1 MESAVVS
8 ESVPSLIC
16 VSPNHRGL
24 RQFKISN
31 LSTGSGSNKTWLLIN
46 TTSCFTL
53 PFHSTEI
60 RISRSNWG
68 TVFLCFGQWP
78 GCYSHVAKA
87 ISATQRQQCY
97 VVSYI
102 PYITQIN
109 IPILTVV
116 VSQTQASSLG
126 AFTQPNCTISTMF
139 IIVTMMTDVAWL

>member
-1 MESAVVS
+1 MERVNRGGIHSMESAVVS

-31 LSTGSGSNKTWLLIN
+31 LSTGSGSNKTCLLIN

-53 PFHSTEI
+53 PLHSTEI

-78 GCYSHVAKA
+78 GCYSYLCNTA
-87 ISATQRQQCY
+87 
-97 VVSYI
+97 
-102 PYITQIN
+102 P
-109 IPILTVV
+109 TVLR
-116 VSQTQASSLG
+116 SFLHPLHYTNQHTYFNRG
-126 AFTQPNCTISTMF
+126 RF
-139 IIVTMMTDVAWL
+139 IDPSK